1 MAAETLAEAMTSAL
15 QKAGLKTQQ
24 KELQETYRKNVVMT
38 TGCRDRETFLT
49 TYNPDTQIRLC
60 RDRERYITATH
71 PTLQEINE
79 AYGKRTA
86 KIWLMAQ
93 IVDLSEFAGAT
104 AKLSGKPLEQ
114 CANII
119 AEEHK
124 HLTIYDI
131 MLFLHDFKAGK
142 FGRFYGSV
150 DALAITE
157 GVWKYKER
165 KRYELARIRM
175 QENDTHDNRKT
186 VSWEEYCMKTYGKIR
201 PLGQPDLKKGEKS

>member
-1 MAAETLAEAMTSAL
+1 
-15 QKAGLKTQQ
+15 
-24 KELQETYRKNVVMT
+24 MT

-79 AYGKRTA
+79 TYGKRTA

-104 AKLSGKPLEQ
+104 SKLSGKPLEQ

-131 MLFLHDFKAGK
+131 MLFLPGLMKKH
-142 FGRFYGSV
+142 
-150 DALAITE
+150 TP
-157 GVWKYKER
+157 W
-165 KRYELARIRM
+165 
-175 QENDTHDNRKT
+175 QE
-186 VSWEEYCMKTYGKIR
+186 Y
-201 PLGQPDLKKGEKS
+201 